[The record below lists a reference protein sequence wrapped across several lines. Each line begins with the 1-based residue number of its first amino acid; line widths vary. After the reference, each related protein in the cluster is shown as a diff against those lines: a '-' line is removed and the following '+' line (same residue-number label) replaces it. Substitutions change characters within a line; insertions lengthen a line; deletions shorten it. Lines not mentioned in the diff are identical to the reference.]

1 MESKFLTSKD
11 TALRFAN
18 VFPLMKGEEFKT
30 FVADVKSTN
39 GPRERI
45 TLYQGEILEGRNRY
59 RACLRLK
66 LKPEFE
72 TFEGD
77 NAAARA
83 FVMSR
88 NVHRRHLTTKEKAIE
103 ALIKAMPEKSDR
115 EIGRMTKSVAVNTK
129 FKKLD
134 IDLSDGTVLSCN
146 PSNVTR
152 LIRAWG
158 AESETRVGREIEL
171 SIGEVDYQGQPTE
184 TIVATPVGPPL
195 ENKAPVKKPPKR
207 GNAGG
212 DLDDEIPS
220 EGDESLS
227 GRKALSSPSL

>member
-1 MESKFLTSKD
+1 MTTREQHIEELKRLIATHDFRPRDFLLTTPRARGHARERLRRRIAQLMFRLGVVAHDLVETQHPVAAGAGSGMNASAPEKETNIMIDVSKFASSAYLK
-11 TALRFAN
+11 
-18 VFPLMKGEEFKT
+18 
-30 FVADVKSTN
+30 VAHLKEHD
-39 GPRERI
+39 GP
-45 TLYQGEILEGRNRY
+45 
-59 RACLRLK
+59 
-66 LKPEFE
+66 
-72 TFEGD
+72 
-77 NAAARA
+77 
-83 FVMSR
+83 
-88 NVHRRHLTTKEKAIE
+88 
-103 ALIKAMPEKSDR
+103 IKAT
-115 EIGRMTKSVAVNTK
+115 IVAVAVNTK
-129 FKKLD
+129 FKKLH

-158 AESETRVGREIEL
+158 AESETWVGREIES